1 MERFQSS
8 IVHKYSKS
16 GIFMQTHVDFVKNS
30 EGFCQEFGGSAK
42 TAPVS
47 EKTTAVLKKSAAVF
61 GKTAPVF

>member
-1 MERFQSS
+1 
-8 IVHKYSKS
+8 
-16 GIFMQTHVDFVKNS
+16 MQTHVDFDKNS

>member
-1 MERFQSS
+1 
-8 IVHKYSKS
+8 
-16 GIFMQTHVDFVKNS
+16 MQTHMDFVKNS